1 MLNLSATIVD
11 VPVMTPRTVDEAC
24 AALAAN
30 PGAVAL
36 AGGTDLMVE
45 VNAGRRHLVDVIS
58 LSSVA
63 ELRGWHR
70 HDDRVVVGAMTTYTD
85 LLDPAL
91 ASLVPALSQ
100 AARTVGSPQIR
111 NAGTVGGNVG
121 TASPAGDLL
130 PVLAALDAEV
140 ELAGVHGR
148 RSVPLGAYVTGP
160 KRTVR
165 RADELIAS
173 VSFPVT
179 DGPQEFLKVGTR
191 SAMVISVVSLAA
203 VTDVRTRSVR
213 LALGSAAPTPVR
225 AIAAEELLHDV
236 CDWDGMAAGHPEPI
250 ERSVVDRA
258 AASVGAA
265 ASPIDDHR
273 STARYRRHAV
283 EVLARRAIRRMW
295 PSTDDLAS

>member
-1 MLNLSATIVD
+1 
-11 VPVMTPRTVDEAC
+11 MTPRTVDEAC

-45 VNAGRRHLVDVIS
+45 VNAGRRHLADVVS
-58 LSSVA
+58 LSAVA
-63 ELRGWHR
+63 ELRGWSVV
-70 HDDRVVVGAMTTYTD
+70 DDRIVIGAMTTYTD
-85 LLDPAL
+85 LLDPQL
-91 ASLVPALSQ
+91 AALVPALAQ

-130 PVLAALDAEV
+130 PVLAALDAQV
-140 ELAGVHGR
+140 ELAGVDQR
-148 RSVPLGAYVTGP
+148 RTVPVDEYVTGP
-160 KRTVR
+160 KRTTR
-165 RADELIAS
+165 RDDELIAS
-173 VSFPVT
+173 VSFALT

-203 VTDVRTRSVR
+203 ITDLRSRSVR

-225 AIAAEELLHDV
+225 ARPAEALLNAH
-236 CDWDGMAAGHPEPI
+236 CGWDAMAAGRPAGV
-250 ERSVVDRA
+250 SAAVVDEA
-258 AASVGAA
+258 AELVGDA

-283 EVLARRAIRRMW
+283 QVLARRAILRMW
-295 PSTDDLAS
+295 PSADGTAP